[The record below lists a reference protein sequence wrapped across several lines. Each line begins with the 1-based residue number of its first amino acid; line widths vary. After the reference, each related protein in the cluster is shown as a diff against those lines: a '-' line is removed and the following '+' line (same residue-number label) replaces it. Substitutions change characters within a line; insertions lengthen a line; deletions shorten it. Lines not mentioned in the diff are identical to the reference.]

1 MSFEAV
7 NLKAVSGAGQAS
19 DEGKML
25 AYVSN
30 SDTLIQ
36 MLAPGYFNLLANV
49 LDDEYFIL
57 LKGTDGQIMAKLT
70 NTSGTVTASII
81 NDMVAG
87 GSAITLSSAY
97 HGRTILYDTAAG
109 TTITLPASSG
119 SGVKFRTVVSVLA
132 TSNSHIL
139 QCAGSDMFQGA
150 CGIIDTDSSDA
161 TIQFAALVGDTFDTI
176 TMNRTTTGLG
186 APGDWVEV
194 EDIVSGVWAV
204 RGLIRASGTVA
215 TPFSAS

>member
-1 MSFEAV
+1 MAYDATGLRAMS
-7 NLKAVSGAGQAS
+7 GPGQGLS
-19 DEGKML
+19 EGKML
-25 AYVSN
+25 YYVN
-30 SDTLIQ
+30 TSDTLATI
-36 MLAPGYFNLLANV
+36 MGSGYFNNIASV
-49 LDDEYFIL
+49 LDSAYAIML
-57 LKGTDGQIMAKLT
+57 HGSDGMQFAVLT
-70 NTSGTVTASII
+70 NTSGVVTAQSWPGL
-81 NDMVAG
+81 VAG

-97 HGRTILYDTAAG
+97 HGRTILWDTAAG

-119 SGVKFRTVVSVLA
+119 SGVKFRCTVSVLA

-139 QCAGSDMFQGA
+139 ACAGTDMFQGA
-150 CGIIDTDSSDA
+150 CGIIDTDTGDA

-215 TPFSAS
+215 TPFSST